1 MHPKNRMERAVAL
14 RAIANTAE
22 QMEQSGADR
31 IQVTNFI
38 TGAREKLA
46 EERPD
51 LDARAKAAA
60 SAAKWAKTNYLG

>member
-1 MHPKNRMERAVAL
+1 MDPKNRMERAIAL

-22 QMEQSGADR
+22 KMEESGADGL
-31 IQVTNFI
+31 QVTNFI
-38 TGAREKLA
+38 VGAKEKLA